1 LEVNDEEELETES
14 GGVSF
19 VGLEVLWM
27 GVLTASFLSSLSK
40 GTLSAR
46 VRVLRSRVGRME
58 LRGNF
63 ILVVLRVL
71 NRLWNWLLL

>member
-1 LEVNDEEELETES
+1 
-14 GGVSF
+14 
-19 VGLEVLWM
+19 M

-46 VRVLRSRVGRME
+46 VRVLRSMEGRMD

-63 ILVVLRVL
+63 ILVVFRVL
-71 NRLWNWLLL
+71 NRLWDWFLV